1 MARNTSILLGTYF
14 ENFINEQVS
23 SGKFSSTSEVVRT
36 ALRLYEQQESK
47 IKFIV
52 NELKA
57 GEESGMISDFD
68 REKRLKMLHSKYLFH
83 EV

>member
-68 REKRLKMLHSKYLFH
+68 REKRLQMLHLL
-83 EV
+83 